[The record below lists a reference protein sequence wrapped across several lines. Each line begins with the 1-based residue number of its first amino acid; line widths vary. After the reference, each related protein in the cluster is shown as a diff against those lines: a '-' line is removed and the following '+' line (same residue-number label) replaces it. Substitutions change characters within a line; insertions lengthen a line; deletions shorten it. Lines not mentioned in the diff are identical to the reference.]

1 MGIRLCETR
10 RVMSMP
16 CSMSSTSAIQVCRG
30 GRGDLALQRRI
41 TMLYGHREPLPQRN
55 MLSEDLA
62 AAHSGMSSWKSEA
75 GDDAGDISII
85 LRDARLRCRSRL
97 CMVRCG

>member
-41 TMLYGHREPLPQRN
+41 TMLYGHRCMRPAVYLPACHLVILPPCYRATFPHCQPAIEPPCQLANLP
-55 MLSEDLA
+55 S
-62 AAHSGMSSWKSEA
+62 
-75 GDDAGDISII
+75 
-85 LRDARLRCRSRL
+85 
-97 CMVRCG
+97 